1 MQGED
6 YAPGASAVRAAGRGS
21 VGVLVLVTWLL
32 TVGAAPPATANDAL
46 DSAFL
51 ASISPA
57 IHVSHGFPRLGSVQ
71 RTVYGDEHWYSPL
84 ARSLATFATSAK
96 ATRDALRFPLAID
109 HASSDRPVALQLPGR
124 LQVTADFAGTI
135 SRDRYVGTSRVASPA
150 AARTLDWT
158 LEANVGLSRAITQR
172 TRIEIGWRVIRN
184 RSNYEIYDYDRSI
197 WGIYVRTQLY

>member
-21 VGVLVLVTWLL
+21 VGVLLLVTWLL
-32 TVGAAPPATANDAL
+32 TVGAAPPATADDAL

-57 IHVSHGFPRLGSVQ
+57 IHVSHGFPRLGHVQ
-71 RTVYGDEHWYSPL
+71 RTIYGTEHWYSPL
-84 ARSLATFATSAK
+84 ARSLTTSAR

-109 HASSDRPVALQLPGR
+109 HASSERPVALQLPGR

-135 SRDRYVGTSRVASPA
+135 SRDPYAGTSRVASPS

-158 LEANVGLSRAITQR
+158 LEANVGLSRPITQR
-172 TRIEIGWRVIRN
+172 TRIEIGWRIIRN
-184 RSNYEIYDYDRSI
+184 RSNFEIYDYDRSI
-197 WGIYVRTQLY
+197 WGIYIRTQLY